1 MLIYSRA
8 VLEGDQEM
16 LPWPEDVVVRVQ
28 LSSLL
33 PCIHTYTHLQRE
45 VERHNQIFLESVEPL
60 TEAATQTIQVSIPSS
75 TSASGFN
82 TPLEAPITPG
92 ERMDL
97 SN

>member
-8 VLEGDQEM
+8 VPEEYLGM
-16 LPWPEDVVVRVQ
+16 LPWPENVVVRAR
-28 LSSLL
+28 LPSL
-33 PCIHTYTHLQRE
+33 PQCVHTCTYLQRD
-45 VERHNQIFLESVEPL
+45 VERHNQLFLESVEP
-60 TEAATQTIQVSIPSS
+60 EAATQTIHISIPSS

>member
-8 VLEGDQEM
+8 VPDEYLGL
-16 LPWPEDVVVRVQ
+16 LPWPDHIMVRALL
-28 LSSLL
+28 LSL
-33 PCIHTYTHLQRE
+33 PPCAHTYTYLQRE
-45 VERHNQIFLESVEPL
+45 VERHNQLFLESVEP
-60 TEAATQTIQVSIPSS
+60 EAVTQTIQVSIPSS

-82 TPLEAPITPG
+82 TPPEAPITPG

>member
-8 VLEGDQEM
+8 VPEGDEGP
-16 LPWPEDVVVRVQ
+16 LPWPEDVAVRAMA
-28 LSSLL
+28 LSLTPRIL
-33 PCIHTYTHLQRE
+33 TYTHLQRE
-45 VERHNQIFLESVEPL
+45 VERHNALFLESVEP
-60 TEAATQTIQVSIPSS
+60 EAATQTIEVSIPSS

-92 ERMDL
+92 ERMDM